1 MTDPTSPATARE
13 LVDQLETRLVNL
25 DAAAAHDDT
34 SATTDD
40 TTVTVPGTP
49 EPPD

>member
-1 MTDPTSPATARE
+1 MARE
-13 LVDQLETRLVNL
+13 LVDQLENKIVNL
-25 DAAAAHDDT
+25 DAAAADDDT

-40 TTVTVPGTP
+40 RAPTVPGTP